1 MKTITPEICLIVLC
15 ATLVS
20 CTALGETASW
30 TNNSPSATTAL
41 WTVPANWTNES
52 GEVLTEMPT
61 NGQNVVFN
69 SLLELTGSDAY
80 VGDSTQ
86 LYEQTIGTGK
96 DSFFRPQLGSVT
108 GTDRYTLRF
117 DDRVEQTEYTYYKN
131 ARTISIANPNGF
143 LGYWVSGGGRGTF
156 ALQPTAGFTP
166 VMHNVSSKH
175 RPVVDVPGAG
185 TQARIDWLYD
195 GGAVEKT
202 GNGDLEIKTTT
213 GDRAAVYVKGGSL
226 TLGGTSKGALEGILA
241 TAALHLDASD
251 YSTLSTGPSNGYE
264 SVFCW
269 YDVRGKDYGYAT
281 NSAYYGKSSTYL
293 PFVNPPFLSDS
304 AVSPTGLRLVDF
316 GSRCKPERVVVD
328 YPGRGPTNC
337 VLMLHK
343 RITGIR
349 AAFYACSHPNGVS
362 DSMTLG
368 DGATIC
374 FVTGNNSSLFDTTYS
389 DPAVRHGSLL
399 VNLEKRLNADVG
411 SDGTLTNLYTF
422 AGGFLR
428 GVQADNLGSRQH
440 YVSTTGGTRMGEVIL
455 FTNELTRAE
464 RTLVARYMDA
474 KWRTGDKEYDLGAVV
489 VTNVAAT
496 VTVPEGKVASVRVVD
511 APSGLVKKGG
521 GTLSIGA
528 LHPAGCA
535 VTVSGGALAL
545 EDADITDD
553 TPAANPYIW
562 LDADAPATLTGAS
575 VEGSTTNY
583 VSAWKDV
590 RDGFSAAATSAFAE
604 PPHMPFVVA
613 SDIVGRNV
621 MDFGTFRGWD
631 YSWMQL
637 PNWKTDKHFSY
648 SAFIVFRNKGD
659 SNNASIPIFGSSK
672 FVSYRDT
679 HPCFI
684 SPNYVNAIATAAT
697 WSLNGN
703 VVDPISI
710 PGFGA
715 LARFSVI
722 SVRSR
727 VPLCFDALAKD
738 RSGNSEAAYA
748 GGVQIGEYIIYD
760 HPLTYDEHRNT
771 EAYLMRKWL
780 GLPHPDSVRRLSSVK
795 VSSETPVE
803 MNAGAEVVV
812 DALSGGTGEFVKIG
826 AGSLTVDNVAA
837 GSVASSI
844 TVEGGELSLNVTNS
858 PLPVFTEAAFRFDA
872 SDVSSFASYEV
883 IDGVTNVL
891 SWKSLVGG
899 ITADAVISDVAK
911 TNPVL
916 KYVETKPGVVRP
928 VIDFGEYCS
937 STNGVI
943 AGGIGATTVFSTRQ
957 TGIKEVHQIFADAN
971 GSTKQ
976 WVLGDV
982 ARTDASKGHDFG
994 RGVNGQLYNGLSGD
1008 PYQASSIVRNSQ
1020 SSLDGVSAS
1029 AGTAIKSGFHHF
1041 AFRCWHV
1048 TAAYGTW
1055 TTDIGA
1061 FAGGCDVMAGG
1072 QQIAE
1077 SIAFKR
1083 LLTDDERTYLNAIL
1097 DWKWLGG
1104 AKPAPVATNAIAS
1117 VSLANGASLSLKSPD
1132 PVAPFDIAAISGSGT
1147 LSANDIIGISS
1158 LSFNVA
1164 ADSTADCITVDGS
1177 VTFAPPVLV
1186 TVSFEEGFTPVYGEQ
1201 TLFTASSAA
1210 NLSAEN
1216 VSVDCPKLHQCAVKV
1231 IVTDNSIRLRLAP
1244 KGMVLSF
1251 R

>member
-1 MKTITPEICLIVLC
+1 M
-15 ATLVS
+15 LVS
-20 CTALGETASW
+20 CAAVGETVYW
-30 TNNSPSATTAL
+30 TNNIPSATTAL

-52 GEVLTEMPT
+52 GEVLVEMPT

-69 SLLELTGSDAY
+69 SLLELTGSAAYIGDAK
-80 VGDSTQ
+80 Q
-86 LYEQTIGTGK
+86 LYEQTIGAGK
-96 DSFFRPQLGSVT
+96 DGVPFFVQLGSVK
-108 GTDRYTLRF
+108 GSDRYTLRF
-117 DDRVEQTEYTYYKN
+117 DDRVEQTEYTYVVKSP
-131 ARTISIANPNGF
+131 RVISINDPNDF

-156 ALQPTAGFTP
+156 VLHPTAEFTP
-166 VMHNVSSKH
+166 VMHNVSSRH
-175 RPVVDVPGAG
+175 RPVVEVPESGM
-185 TQARIDWLYD
+185 QARIDWLYD

-281 NSAYYGKSSTYL
+281 NSTYYSSNATYL

-316 GSRCKPERVVVD
+316 GSRCKPERAAVD

-337 VLMLHK
+337 VLMLNR
-343 RITGIR
+343 RIMGIR
-349 AAFYACSHPNGVS
+349 AAFYACSHPNGVA

-374 FVTGNNSSLFDTTYS
+374 FVTGGNSSIFDQTYS
-389 DPAVRHGSLL
+389 DPAVRHGDLL
-399 VNLEKRLNADVG
+399 VNLEKRLNAG
-411 SDGTLTNLYTF
+411 IGNDGTLTNLYTF
-422 AGGFLR
+422 AGGFSR

-440 YVSTTGGTRMGEVIL
+440 YVSTTGGTRIGEVIL
-455 FTNELTRAE
+455 FTNELTQAE
-464 RTLVARYMDA
+464 RTIVARYMDA
-474 KWRTGDKEYDLGAVV
+474 KWRTGDKDYDLGAVAAA
-489 VTNVAAT
+489 NVAAT
-496 VTVPEGKVASVRVVD
+496 VTVPEGKVASVRIVD

-535 VTVSGGALAL
+535 VTVSGGAVAL

-553 TPAANPYIW
+553 APAANPYIW
-562 LDADAPATLTGAS
+562 LDADAPSTFTYAS
-575 VEGSTTNY
+575 IENSTTNY

-590 RDGFSAAATSAFAE
+590 RDGFSAAATSAFSE

-613 SDIVGRNV
+613 SDIVNRNV
-621 MDFGTFRGWD
+621 MDFGTFRGLD

-679 HPCFI
+679 HSCFI
-684 SPNYVNAIATAAT
+684 SPYYVNAIATAAT

-715 LARFSVI
+715 LAEFSVI

-738 RSGNSEAAYA
+738 RSGNSETTYA

-780 GLPHPDSVRRLSSVK
+780 GLPHPDSVHRLSSVK
-795 VSSETPVE
+795 ASSETSIE
-803 MNAGAEVVV
+803 MAAEADVVV
-812 DALSGGTGEFVKIG
+812 DALSGGTGEFVKTG
-826 AGSLTVDNVAA
+826 TGSMTADNVAA
-837 GSVASSI
+837 GSIASSI
-844 TVEGGELSLNVTNS
+844 TVEGGELCLNITNC
-858 PLPVFTEAAFRFDA
+858 LPMFTEAVFRFDA
-872 SDVSSFASYEV
+872 SDASSLASYEV

-916 KYVETKPGVVRP
+916 KYVETKPGIVRP
-928 VIDFGEYCS
+928 VMDFGEYCS
-937 STNGVI
+937 STNDVI
-943 AGGIGATTVFSTRQ
+943 TDGIGASMILSTRQ
-957 TGIKEVHQIFADAN
+957 SGVKEVHQIFADAN
-971 GSTKQ
+971 GSKRQ
-976 WVLGDV
+976 WVLGDL
-982 ARTDASKGHDFG
+982 AFSDASWGHDFG
-994 RGVNGQLYNGLSGD
+994 RGEGGALYTSAS
-1008 PYQASSIVRNSQ
+1008 PYGASSIVRNSQ
-1020 SSLDGVSAS
+1020 SWLDGAS
-1029 AGTAIKSGFHHF
+1029 ATANTIVEDGFHNF
-1041 AFRCWHV
+1041 GFRCWHA
-1048 TAAYGTW
+1048 TASYGSW
-1055 TTDIGA
+1055 TTAIAA
-1061 FAGGCDVMAGG
+1061 FANGRGVMAGG

-1077 SIAFKR
+1077 TIAFKR
-1083 LLTDDERTYLNAIL
+1083 LLTDDERAYLDAYLN
-1097 DWKWLGG
+1097 WKWLGG
-1104 AKPAPVATNAIAS
+1104 ARPVSATTNTIAS
-1117 VSLANGASLSLKSPD
+1117 VSLSNDTSLALKSPD
-1132 PVAPFDIAAISGSGT
+1132 ELAVFAITSLSGNGT
-1147 LSANDIIGISS
+1147 LAADNVIGVSS

-1164 ADSTADCITVDGS
+1164 ADGTVDCIAVDGS
-1177 VTFAPPVLV
+1177 VTFAPPVS
-1186 TVSFEEGFTPVYGEQ
+1186 VSISFDEGFAPVYGEQ
-1201 TLFTASSAA
+1201 TLFSATSAA
-1210 NLSAEN
+1210 NLSAGN
-1216 VSVDCPKLHQCAVKV
+1216 VSVNCPKLHQCAVKV
-1231 IVTDNSIRLRLAP
+1231 VVKDNSIRLRLAP
-1244 KGMVLSF
+1244 KGSILSF